1 METEVEGLVEGQW
14 SLTDMGRQQYPPW
27 GIEGGKPGAT
37 SATLMKLPGETAFKP
52 VSVVRH
58 MVPAGTAVVV
68 ATAGGGGWG
77 DPVHRDPELV
87 RKDVLNGYISV
98 ESASR
103 DYGMVIAD
111 HHEFRHAF
119 DS

>member
-1 METEVEGLVEGQW
+1 
-14 SLTDMGRQQYPPW
+14 
-27 GIEGGKPGAT
+27 
-37 SATLMKLPGETAFKP
+37 
-52 VSVVRH
+52 
-58 MVPAGTAVVV
+58 
-68 ATAGGGGWG
+68 
-77 DPVHRDPELV
+77 
-87 RKDVLNGYISV
+87 VLNGYISV